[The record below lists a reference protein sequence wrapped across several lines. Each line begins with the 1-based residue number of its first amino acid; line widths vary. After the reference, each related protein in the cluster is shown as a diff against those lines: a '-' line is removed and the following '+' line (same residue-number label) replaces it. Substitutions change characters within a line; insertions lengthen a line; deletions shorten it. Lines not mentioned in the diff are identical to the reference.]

1 MSSIVPTSFRPRFV
15 GGPKLGAG
23 INPSLIRKTQ
33 LVQFW
38 LDQQYAGVEIRLFQ
52 GSPSGSSAS
61 GGTHLGPGDAADF
74 ILVDYLGRSPSIR
87 VWTAASAMM
96 RLLDCLSYVR
106 GSDVNQDGRKDDTF
120 DQHFHVIDREG
131 DWLKKAS
138 AARSQINQFLA
149 HQNGLLGGRRDLEAT
164 VNNPLTLAQYTD
176 AGFMLRYQSLS
187 GTAFKLDVHTEPI
200 QEDEHM
206 STFMQVK
213 GDPTVYLTDGIT
225 ARKVPDEKT
234 LRDLY
239 YLGALY
245 GIKTLPQG
253 TPDTILVA
261 TDVVVRVV
269 ANGAVIGKVL

>member
-1 MSSIVPTSFRPRFV
+1 MPSIVPTSFRPRFV
-15 GGPKLGAG
+15 GGPNLGSG
-23 INPSLIRKTQ
+23 INASLIRKTQ

-38 LDQQYAGVEIRLFQ
+38 LDQQYAGVTVRLVQ

-61 GGTHLGPGDAADF
+61 GGTHLGPGDAADYQ
-74 ILVDYLGRSPSIR
+74 LVDSLGRSPSVN
-87 VWTAASAMM
+87 VWVAFSAMM
-96 RLLDCLSYVR
+96 RLLDCVSYVR
-106 GSDVNQDGRKDDTF
+106 GNDVNRDGRKDDTF
-120 DQHFHVIDREG
+120 DQHCHVIDREG
-131 DWLKKAS
+131 GKVWQ
-138 AARSQINQFLA
+138 AALQVNQYLA
-149 HQNGLLGGRRDLEAT
+149 HQNGLVGGHPDLEAT
-164 VNNPLTLAQYTD
+164 VTSPLTLAAYTD

-206 STFMQVK
+206 STFVQVK

-225 ARKVPDEKT
+225 ARKIPDEKT

-269 ANGAVIGKVL
+269 GNPAVIGKVL